1 MSCVGAVIPAGGT
14 GRRMGGQ
21 AKAELVLKGVP
32 LLRRVLDR
40 FLAIEDV
47 KYIVVAAPVA
57 MVTEPPAWLKQ
68 PRVHVVAGGAER
80 SDSVRHGLEAL
91 PAEVDTVVIHD
102 AARPLVSRE
111 LIEQVIA
118 LARSGTGAIA
128 ALPATDTIH
137 VVDDQGRIVQTPER
151 AGLWQAQTPQ
161 AFPRTVIESAH
172 RQALQEQ
179 LPATD
184 DAALV
189 VRYGGAVQVVRGE
202 AHNLKITVPADVQF
216 AEALLAA
223 RA

>member
-1 MSCVGAVIPAGGT
+1 
-14 GRRMGGQ
+14 
-21 AKAELVLKGVP
+21 
-32 LLRRVLDR
+32 
-40 FLAIEDV
+40 
-47 KYIVVAAPVA
+47 
-57 MVTEPPAWLKQ
+57 
-68 PRVHVVAGGAER
+68 
-80 SDSVRHGLEAL
+80 VRNGLEAL
-91 PAEVDTVVIHD
+91 PEDVDTVVIHD

-151 AGLWQAQTPQ
+151 AVLWQAQTPQ
-161 AFPRTVIESAH
+161 AFPRAVIESAH
-172 RQALQEQ
+172 RQALQER

-189 VRYGGAVQVVRGE
+189 VRYGGAVQVVKGE
-202 AHNLKITVPADVQF
+202 PHNLKITVPADVEF
-216 AEALLAA
+216 AEALLDV